1 MESIGTET
9 TSGVLLRFAEKR
21 QTPTLSL
28 VMGLELSSTLFTGN
42 RGNYT
47 IYVGTSSYRILEWE
61 EIKIPGIII
70 FRLSEVRRIA
80 ES

>member
-1 MESIGTET
+1 MEGIGTET

-42 RGNYT
+42 RGELPTYFSDIFLSNLKM
-47 IYVGTSSYRILEWE
+47 GRE
-61 EIKIPGIII
+61 KIQG
-70 FRLSEVRRIA
+70 
-80 ES
+80 